1 MDINSYSI
9 NEVANVLE
17 RGINAAVNWSVSN
30 DENSIKENV
39 SSALEDAKSD
49 IAYRKRKMAG
59 CLVALLDY
67 PYGLEARVRKMVW
80 NEERISLEKEELV
93 ELNAIVPVDSSTYMM
108 RGTDGKTYF
117 GKMVAKSRSE
127 ATNTRVMFAL
137 SANCPEEGQE
147 FGESAVAIA
156 GVYDVE
162 GEIIIIKRNSFRARV
177 NNSELLDNSGLLHMA
192 EMNLEGMDDEAYLT
206 TIVRVI

>member
-1 MDINSYSI
+1 MDTNSYSI

-80 NEERISLEKEELV
+80 N
-93 ELNAIVPVDSSTYMM
+93 ST
-108 RGTDGKTYF
+108 
-117 GKMVAKSRSE
+117 
-127 ATNTRVMFAL
+127 
-137 SANCPEEGQE
+137 P
-147 FGESAVAIA
+147 
-156 GVYDVE
+156 
-162 GEIIIIKRNSFRARV
+162 SFPWIPP
-177 NNSELLDNSGLLHMA
+177 L
-192 EMNLEGMDDEAYLT
+192 
-206 TIVRVI
+206 I